1 MVSAHFIKRFCTFV
15 TMKRYK
21 WFIIAAL
28 LMLAIPA
35 QAQWFIGGR
44 VSLNANF
51 KDKSGGFILRP
62 DVGYTF
68 KNDIAVGVNGII
80 DYYGYTPQEGAS
92 RTSNISY
99 GLAPYI
105 QYYFVRLGKVSFYLD
120 GGLEITR
127 YTAPDMAYWRFIPYL
142 SPGMEIVLTEHWSF
156 LGTIGRLDYDS
167 FTKSL
172 GFALDGSAF
181 SAGLYYNF

>member
-1 MVSAHFIKRFCTFV
+1 MSS
-15 TMKRYK
+15 K
-21 WFIIAAL
+21 WYIIVAL
-28 LMLAIPA
+28 LLLSIPA

-44 VSLNANF
+44 MSINANF
-51 KDKSGGFILRP
+51 KDKSGGFVLRP

-80 DYYGYTPQEGAS
+80 DYYGFSQQPGEN
-92 RTSNISY
+92 RTSNITY

-105 QYYFVRLGKVSFYLD
+105 QYYFVRIGKVSFYLD

-127 YTAPDMAYWRFIPYL
+127 QNNPDNNYWRFIPYL
-142 SPGMEIVLTEHWSF
+142 SPGLEIVLTDHWSF
-156 LGTIGRLDYDS
+156 LGTLGRLEYDS
-167 FTKSL
+167 FTNSIA
-172 GFALDGSAF
+172 FSIDGSAF